1 MPAKARRRRNRLS
14 EHVRIQILTE
24 AGYRCVPTCR
34 TLFVL
39 DLHHIDQISDGGGNE
54 PSNLI
59 ALCPTCHRMFH
70 ARAIPVEAIRTYK
83 GMLTALNHAFDAD
96 AVDMLLFVDQHG
108 EAVQLSGDGL
118 LRFAR
123 LISTGLVAMT
133 ITFRG
138 AMFGAP
144 AA

>member
-1 MPAKARRRRNRLS
+1 
-14 EHVRIQILTE
+14 
-24 AGYRCVPTCR
+24 
-34 TLFVL
+34 
-39 DLHHIDQISDGGGNE
+39 
-54 PSNLI
+54 
-59 ALCPTCHRMFH
+59 MFH

-144 AA
+144 AAQYQVTLTPNGKALVDAWLHGDRHALEQSLTRPR